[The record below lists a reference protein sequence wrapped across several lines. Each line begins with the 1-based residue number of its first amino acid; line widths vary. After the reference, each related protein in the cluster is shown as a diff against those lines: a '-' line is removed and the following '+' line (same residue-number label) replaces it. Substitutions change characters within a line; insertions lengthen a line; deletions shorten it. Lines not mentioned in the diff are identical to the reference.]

1 MLNSIVVAAAAIV
14 VLSAAVMATTLAH
27 RADKSVE
34 ADINPPTRKV
44 GNLYYPTPKQWAS
57 LTVEPV
63 RQLLFRAEHL
73 TEGKIS
79 VDEDRATLVFS
90 PYSGRVIKLMAK
102 PGDHVVAWQP
112 LFVVEAPDM
121 VQAQND
127 FISATSTLNK
137 ARSALDLA
145 RIVETQNKS
154 LYDTHAGPLRDLQQ
168 SQTAA
173 RAAQNDV
180 RAAEISVEATR
191 NRLRIL
197 GLKDDEIT
205 KFGETGDV
213 NPQTTIYSPIT
224 GVVIQRKV
232 GPGQYINT
240 SSQNPSA
247 SDPTFVIGDLS
258 SVWLVAY
265 VRESEAR
272 NVQVGQA
279 LRFTVLAFPNQVFT
293 ANIRY
298 VATALDST
306 TRRLLVR
313 ATIDNSQGLLRPE
326 MFASVTIMLG
336 EGDLSPAVPRDAI
349 IYDGNRARVWV
360 VRDDQSVEQRA
371 IKTGL
376 SNGNAVE
383 VVEGLSIG
391 EKVVAKGSLFVDRAA
406 AGT

>member
-1 MLNSIVVAAAAIV
+1 
-14 VLSAAVMATTLAH
+14 
-27 RADKSVE
+27 
-34 ADINPPTRKV
+34 
-44 GNLYYPTPKQWAS
+44 
-57 LTVEPV
+57 
-63 RQLLFRAEHL
+63 
-73 TEGKIS
+73 
-79 VDEDRATLVFS
+79 
-90 PYSGRVIKLMAK
+90 
-102 PGDHVVAWQP
+102 
-112 LFVVEAPDM
+112 
-121 VQAQND
+121 
-127 FISATSTLNK
+127 
-137 ARSALDLA
+137 
-145 RIVETQNKS
+145 
-154 LYDTHAGPLRDLQQ
+154 
-168 SQTAA
+168 
-173 RAAQNDV
+173 
-180 RAAEISVEATR
+180 
-191 NRLRIL
+191 
-197 GLKDDEIT
+197 LKDDEIT

-326 MFASVTIMLG
+326 MFASVKILTG
-336 EGDLSPAVPRDAI
+336 KGDNSLAAPRDAVI
-349 IYDGNRARVWV
+349 FDGKSAHVWV
-360 VRDDQSVEQRA
+360 ARNDQSLERRD
-371 IKTGL
+371 IKTGI
-376 SNGNAVE
+376 SNGPLVQVLDGLHPGEN
-383 VVEGLSIG
+383 VVG
-391 EKVVAKGSLFVDRAA
+391 KGSLFVDRAA
-406 AGT
+406 AGS